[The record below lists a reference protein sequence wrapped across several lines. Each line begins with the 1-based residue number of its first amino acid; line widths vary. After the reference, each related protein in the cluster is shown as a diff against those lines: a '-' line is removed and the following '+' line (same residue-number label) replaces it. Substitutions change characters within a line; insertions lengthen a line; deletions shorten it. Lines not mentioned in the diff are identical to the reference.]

1 MEWVIELN
9 GDKDDLEILPKYFN
23 FKELYI
29 TEEEGRFFLRSSYL
43 SIDKAFTEEDV
54 IREGRKLL
62 ISINGISRM
71 LLKAKNLIEFHS
83 ILKLDNNGKL
93 IKGCTWINCK
103 LYVRNSGAVKLNGK
117 EINPKDYLEK
127 WTKIILSD
135 KDVMRAFLF
144 LSLDNVNW
152 RDLYC
157 IYDTIQ
163 ENVGGRKI
171 VESWFPKRKLERFTQ
186 TACSFEA
193 IKENARHSMKK
204 IKKPKIEMSLLEA
217 SSLVYDMLCIWL
229 EKIKTK

>member
-1 MEWVIELN
+1 MEWAIELN
-9 GDKDDLEILPKYFN
+9 GNKDDLEKLPKYFN

-29 TEEEGRFFLRSSYL
+29 IEEEGRFFLRSSYL
-43 SIDKAFTEEDV
+43 DIDKVFTEEDV

-62 ISINGISRM
+62 ISVNGISKM
-71 LLKAKNLIEFHS
+71 LLKVKNLVEFHS
-83 ILKLDNNGKL
+83 ILKLNNNGKL

-103 LYVRNSGAVKLNGK
+103 LYVRNGRAVKLNGK
-117 EINPKDYLEK
+117 EISPKDYLKK

-135 KDVMRAFLF
+135 EDVMRAFLF
-144 LSLDNVNW
+144 LSLDNINW

-171 VESWFPKRKLERFTQ
+171 VESWFPKGKLGRFTQ

-193 IKENARHSMKK
+193 IKEKARHSTKR

-217 SSLVYDMLCIWL
+217 SYLVYDMLYIWL